1 MSTNIYVQEYLPL
14 FIIIIVAW
22 LVPMTLSWLEIS
34 KLPTVIV
41 EIVMGV
47 IIGPFV
53 FELVTGEEVSLNFLS
68 DIGFLLLIF
77 LSGLA
82 LDIQKIISSFPRGRL
97 KAIDIVSNTFLV
109 AFLIYFGSLIL
120 SILVVYGL
128 PIFDGIDKMFLV
140 ILLPS
145 VALSIIVPIIKSDGE
160 IDRKYGQIMLL
171 EGAIATIMTI
181 VMIAIYSG
189 YYRNN
194 GFKFELLLFLII
206 FILFFIA
213 YKVGTVLVRVR
224 LFQKLLY
231 KLEHAAYQI
240 RIRGA
245 MAVLLLFVVV
255 ASSINSEPALGAF
268 FAGTLLSIF
277 FIKDRSALLFKLDGM
292 SYGFFI
298 PIFFIM
304 VGVKLDMNSLRD
316 FGSSS
321 GFIFTLLLAL
331 YFIQLVPS
339 VFMVKLFG
347 WRRSISSGILLSS
360 RMGLAIATA
369 QIGLG
374 LGLISPAVN
383 AGIVVVAIISS
394 IISPLLYKHLGGAS
408 SSYYSI
414 YIVGGGKAGLE
425 LAKRL
430 DLHRTP
436 YLVVESQNDQWSELQ
451 SLGIESIHVNDLK
464 PEVYRSL
471 NIRPVD
477 TVVLLTQS
485 DTKNFKI
492 ANILK
497 NELGHSKVITVTTK
511 PDLFGKDASLSE
523 MLVVDAYEIVASRI
537 ESEIMRP
544 MTTHALADSF
554 GVYSVEEIA
563 VRNKEVDRKL
573 VKDIP
578 FPQSG
583 SIIVIRRSGE
593 IFIPHGNTHIL
604 VGDLVT
610 VIGNGTALEEFRKLL
625 D

>member
-1 MSTNIYVQEYLPL
+1 
-14 FIIIIVAW
+14 
-22 LVPMTLSWLEIS
+22 
-34 KLPTVIV
+34 
-41 EIVMGV
+41 
-47 IIGPFV
+47 
-53 FELVTGEEVSLNFLS
+53 
-68 DIGFLLLIF
+68 
-77 LSGLA
+77 
-82 LDIQKIISSFPRGRL
+82 
-97 KAIDIVSNTFLV
+97 
-109 AFLIYFGSLIL
+109 
-120 SILVVYGL
+120 
-128 PIFDGIDKMFLV
+128 
-140 ILLPS
+140 
-145 VALSIIVPIIKSDGE
+145 
-160 IDRKYGQIMLL
+160 
-171 EGAIATIMTI
+171 
-181 VMIAIYSG
+181 
-189 YYRNN
+189 
-194 GFKFELLLFLII
+194 
-206 FILFFIA
+206 
-213 YKVGTVLVRVR
+213 
-224 LFQKLLY
+224 
-231 KLEHAAYQI
+231 
-240 RIRGA
+240 
-245 MAVLLLFVVV
+245 
-255 ASSINSEPALGAF
+255 
-268 FAGTLLSIF
+268 
-277 FIKDRSALLFKLDGM
+277 
-292 SYGFFI
+292 
-298 PIFFIM
+298 
-304 VGVKLDMNSLRD
+304 
-316 FGSSS
+316 
-321 GFIFTLLLAL
+321 
-331 YFIQLVPS
+331 
-339 VFMVKLFG
+339 
-347 WRRSISSGILLSS
+347 
-360 RMGLAIATA
+360 
-369 QIGLG
+369 
-374 LGLISPAVN
+374 
-383 AGIVVVAIISS
+383 
-394 IISPLLYKHLGGAS
+394 
-408 SSYYSI
+408 
-414 YIVGGGKAGLE
+414 VGGGKAGLE

>member
-1 MSTNIYVQEYLPL
+1 
-14 FIIIIVAW
+14 VAW
-22 LVPMTLSWLEIS
+22 LVPMTLSWLEIT
-34 KLPTVIV
+34 KLPSVIV

-53 FELVTGEEVSLNFLS
+53 FGLVTGEEVSLNFLS
-68 DIGFLLLIF
+68 NIGFLLLIF

-82 LDIQKIISSFPRGRL
+82 LDIQKIVSSFPRGRL

-120 SILVVYGL
+120 SALVVYGL
-128 PIFDGIDKMFLV
+128 PLFDGIDKMFLV

-145 VALSIIVPIIKSDGE
+145 AALSIIVPIIKSDGE
-160 IDRKYGQIMLL
+160 IDRKFGQIMLL

-181 VMIAIYSG
+181 LMIAIYSG
-189 YYRNN
+189 VYRNN
-194 GFKFELLLFLII
+194 GFRFELLLFFII

-224 LFQKLLY
+224 LFQRLLY
-231 KLEHAAYQI
+231 KLEHAASQI

-245 MAVLLLFVVV
+245 IAVLLLFVVV
-255 ASSINSEPALGAF
+255 ASAINSEPALGAF

-304 VGVKLDMNSLRD
+304 VGVNLDMNSLKD

-321 GFIFTLLLAL
+321 GFIFTLLIVL

-339 VFMVKLFG
+339 FFMVKLFG
-347 WRRSISSGILLSS
+347 WKRSISSGLLLTS

-369 QIGLG
+369 QIGLS
-374 LGLISPAVN
+374 LGLISPAIN
-383 AGIVVVAIISS
+383 AGIVVVAIFTS
-394 IISPLLYKHLGGAS
+394 IISPLLYKYLS
-408 SSYYSI
+408 SSGSNYYSI

-430 DLHRTP
+430 DLHKTP
-436 YLVVESQNDQWSELQ
+436 YLVIESQDEHWSELQ

-464 PEVYRSL
+464 VEVYQSL

-485 DTKNFKI
+485 DTKNLKI
-492 ANILK
+492 ANLLK
-497 NELGHSKVITVTTK
+497 AELGHGKVITVTTK
-511 PDLFGKDASLSE
+511 PSLFSNHASLNE
-523 MLVVDAYEIVASRI
+523 MLVVNAYEIVASRI

-544 MTTHALADSF
+544 TTTHALADSF

-563 VRNKEVDRKL
+563 IRNGDIDRKL

-583 SIIVIRRSGE
+583 SLIVVKRAGE
-593 IFIPHGNTHIL
+593 IFIPHGNTHL
-604 VGDLVT
+604 LLGDMVT
-610 VIGNGTALEEFRKLL
+610 VIGNASALEEFRELL

>member
-1 MSTNIYVQEYLPL
+1 MEDYLPL
-14 FIIIIVAW
+14 FILIVVAW
-22 LVPMTLSWLEIS
+22 FVPMTLSYFEIS
-34 KLPTVIV
+34 KLPSVIV

-47 IIGPFV
+47 IIGPFA
-53 FELVTGEEVSLNFLS
+53 FNLVTGDEVSLNFLS

-82 LDIQKIISSFPRGRL
+82 LDIQKIIASFPRGRL
-97 KAIDIVSNTFLV
+97 RAIDVVSNTFLV
-109 AFLIYFGSLIL
+109 AFLIYFSSLIL
-120 SILVVYGL
+120 SVIVVYGL
-128 PIFDGIDKMFLV
+128 PIFEGIDKMFLV

-160 IDRKYGQIMLL
+160 IDRKFGQIMLL

-181 VMIAIYSG
+181 LMIAIYSG
-189 YYRNN
+189 VYRNN
-194 GFKFELLLFLII
+194 GFRFELFLFLII

-213 YKVGTVLVRVR
+213 YKVGTVLVKVR

-231 KLEHAAYQI
+231 KLEHAASQI

-245 MAVLLLFVVV
+245 IAVLLLFVVV
-255 ASSINSEPALGAF
+255 AIAINSEPALGAF

-304 VGVKLDMNSLRD
+304 VGVKLDMNSLKD
-316 FGSSS
+316 FSSS
-321 GFIFTLLLAL
+321 SNFIFTLLVAL
-331 YFIQLVPS
+331 YFIQLIPS
-339 VFMVKLFG
+339 AFMVKLFG
-347 WRRSISSGILLSS
+347 WKRSLSSGMLLTS

-369 QIGLG
+369 QIGLS
-374 LGLISPAVN
+374 LGLITPAVN
-383 AGIVVVAIISS
+383 AGVVVVAIFTS
-394 IISPLLYKHLGGAS
+394 IISPLLYKYLGTGS
-408 SSYYSI
+408 SNYYSI

-430 DLHRTP
+430 DLHKTS
-436 YLVVESQNDQWSELQ
+436 YLVIESQDENWYQLQ
-451 SLGIESIHVNDLK
+451 SLGIASVHVNDLNVD
-464 PEVYRSL
+464 VYKSL
-471 NIRPVD
+471 KIRPVD

-485 DTKNFKI
+485 DTKNLKI
-492 ANILK
+492 ANLLK
-497 NELGHSKVITVTTK
+497 NELGHSKIITVTTK
-511 PDLFGKDASLSE
+511 PDLFNGSALNE
-523 MLVVDAYEIVASRI
+523 MQVVDAYEIVASRI

-544 MTTHALADSF
+544 ATTHALADSF

-563 VRNKEVDRKL
+563 VRNSEVDRKY

-578 FPQSG
+578 FPHSG
-583 SIIVIRRSGE
+583 SLMVVKRAGE
-593 IFIPHGNTHIL
+593 IFIPHGNTHL
-604 VGDLVT
+604 LLGDLVT
-610 VIGNGTALEEFRKLL
+610 VIGNASALEEFRKLL